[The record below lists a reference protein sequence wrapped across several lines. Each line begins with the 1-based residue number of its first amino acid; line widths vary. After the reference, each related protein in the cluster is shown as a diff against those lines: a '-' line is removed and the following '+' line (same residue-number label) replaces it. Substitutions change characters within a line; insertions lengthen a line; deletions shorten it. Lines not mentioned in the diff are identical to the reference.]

1 MNPTS
6 GGSLYITKQLSI
18 PFVKA
23 VANVSWKIQKS
34 WKCEPERDVP
44 EVGDVVTLEKEV
56 PNLGLVKNS
65 QTLRKYINT
74 ESYYEREYH
83 FTSNFLPEVEG
94 YIANMTVFHDAETL
108 EKSFAVY
115 RATWDQGEVSD
126 MFKAGIKGLI
136 DTFEDPTPTTPLA
149 SMNPT
154 SGGSLYITK
163 QLSIP
168 FVKAVANVS
177 WKIQKSWK
185 FEPEREVPEVGDVGT
200 LEKEIPTLGLV
211 KNSQTLRKYI
221 NTESYYEREY
231 HFTSNFLPEVEGY
244 IANITVFYDAE
255 SPEKSFVV
263 YRATWD
269 RGEVSNMF
277 KALMKGL
284 IDSFEDPTP
293 TTPLTS
299 KSPTSSD

>member
-1 MNPTS
+1 MS
-6 GGSLYITKQLSI
+6 GGSLYITKHLSI

-23 VANVSWKIQKS
+23 VANAHWKIH
-34 WKCEPERDVP
+34 
-44 EVGDVVTLEKEV
+44 T
-56 PNLGLVKNS
+56 
-65 QTLRKYINT
+65 
-74 ESYYEREYH
+74 
-83 FTSNFLPEVEG
+83 
-94 YIANMTVFHDAETL
+94 
-108 EKSFAVY
+108 
-115 RATWDQGEVSD
+115 
-126 MFKAGIKGLI
+126 
-136 DTFEDPTPTTPLA
+136 
-149 SMNPT
+149 
-154 SGGSLYITK
+154 
-163 QLSIP
+163 
-168 FVKAVANVS
+168 
-177 WKIQKSWK
+177 SWK

-231 HFTSNFLPEVEGY
+231 HFTSNFLSDVEGY

-269 RGEVSNMF
+269 QGEVSDMF

-284 IDSFEDPTP
+284 IDTFEDPTP

-299 KSPTSSD
+299 MNPTCGGSLYITKQLSIPFVKAVANVHWKIHKSWKFEPEREVPKVGDVGTLEKEVPNLGLVKNSQTLRKYINTESYYEREYHFTSNFLPEVEGYIANMTVLCDAESPEKSLVVYRGTWDQGEVSDMFKNLMK

>member
-1 MNPTS
+1 MLLTPMS

-23 VANVSWKIQKS
+23 VANVHWKIHKS
-34 WKCEPERDVP
+34 WKFEPEREVP
-44 EVGDVVTLEKEV
+44 EVGDVGTLEKEV

-94 YIANMTVFHDAETL
+94 YIANMTVF
-108 EKSFAVY
+108 
-115 RATWDQGEVSD
+115 
-126 MFKAGIKGLI
+126 
-136 DTFEDPTPTTPLA
+136 
-149 SMNPT
+149 
-154 SGGSLYITK
+154 
-163 QLSIP
+163 
-168 FVKAVANVS
+168 
-177 WKIQKSWK
+177 
-185 FEPEREVPEVGDVGT
+185 
-200 LEKEIPTLGLV
+200 
-211 KNSQTLRKYI
+211 
-221 NTESYYEREY
+221 
-231 HFTSNFLPEVEGY
+231 
-244 IANITVFYDAE
+244 YDAE

-269 RGEVSNMF
+269 QGEVSDMF

-284 IDSFEDPTP
+284 IDTFEDPTP

-299 KSPTSSD
+299 MNPTSSDSFKTGCKGAVDAFDAP